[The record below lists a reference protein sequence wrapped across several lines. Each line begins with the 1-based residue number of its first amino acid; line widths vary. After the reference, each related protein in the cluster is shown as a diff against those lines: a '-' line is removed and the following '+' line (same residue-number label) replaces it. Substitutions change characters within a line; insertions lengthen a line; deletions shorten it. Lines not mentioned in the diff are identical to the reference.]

1 MSGSMDFGVASHTS
15 LSDSPVAHPSFFP
28 PFRWDQWAGVIIGP
42 VLLGFWASIAF
53 TAFIFIGPLGL
64 WTFIVYVIPISD
76 FWFISYFIF
85 RMLSMLGF

>member
-1 MSGSMDFGVASHTS
+1 MSGSDYRTG
-15 LSDSPVAHPSFFP
+15 
-28 PFRWDQWAGVIIGP
+28 

-76 FWFISYFIF
+76 FRFISYFIF
-85 RMLSMLGF
+85 QTLSMLGF